1 MPDNELEDD
10 ELEQFIVDTIQKK
23 ENDEL
28 MDELL
33 DDMNYGIGGG

>member
-10 ELEQFIVDTIQKK
+10 ELEQFIIDTIQKK

>member
-10 ELEQFIVDTIQKK
+10 ELEQFIIDTIQKK

-28 MDELL
+28 IDELL